1 MVSKNRSR
9 TMCNKITG
17 LKHSMPD
24 GIWNLIYIYDILVM
38 GIAKYICDLL
48 TSVFI
53 SLQDYP
59 WILSERLM
67 YKTSINMDDN
77 PFFIGICNWI
87 HFIGLCTKLKPYHS
101 AYLYCIKSVLY
112 QGQYITC
119 IFTFVLRANK
129 RVTKQ
134 IFKPRELLLLI
145 GMSVNERDERKQLR
159 TPQLYRSVICQCLD
173 ISQISRQEIKLRT
186 WWWQTSM

>member
-1 MVSKNRSR
+1 
-9 TMCNKITG
+9 
-17 LKHSMPD
+17 
-24 GIWNLIYIYDILVM
+24 
-38 GIAKYICDLL
+38 
-48 TSVFI
+48 
-53 SLQDYP
+53 
-59 WILSERLM
+59 M

-77 PFFIGICNWI
+77 SFFIGISNLI
-87 HFIGLCTKLKPYHS
+87 HCIGLRCTKLKLCHS

-173 ISQISRQEIKLRT
+173 ISQISRQEIKSRT
-186 WWWQTSM
+186 

>member
-53 SLQDYP
+53 SLRDYP

-77 PFFIGICNWI
+77 PFSIGISNLVELMCK
-87 HFIGLCTKLKPYHS
+87 KLKPCYS

-112 QGQYITC
+112 QGRYITC
-119 IFTFVLRANK
+119 IFTFVLRANT

-134 IFKPRELLLLI
+134 IFKPN
-145 GMSVNERDERKQLR
+145 VNCCYWL
-159 TPQLYRSVICQCLD
+159 VCL
-173 ISQISRQEIKLRT
+173 
-186 WWWQTSM
+186 

>member
-1 MVSKNRSR
+1 
-9 TMCNKITG
+9 
-17 LKHSMPD
+17 
-24 GIWNLIYIYDILVM
+24 
-38 GIAKYICDLL
+38 
-48 TSVFI
+48 
-53 SLQDYP
+53 
-59 WILSERLM
+59 M

-77 PFFIGICNWI
+77 PFFIGISNVMRR
-87 HFIGLCTKLKPYHS
+87 TKLKPCHS

-173 ISQISRQEIKLRT
+173 ISQISRQEI
-186 WWWQTSM
+186 

>member
-1 MVSKNRSR
+1 
-9 TMCNKITG
+9 
-17 LKHSMPD
+17 
-24 GIWNLIYIYDILVM
+24 
-38 GIAKYICDLL
+38 
-48 TSVFI
+48 
-53 SLQDYP
+53 
-59 WILSERLM
+59 M

-77 PFFIGICNWI
+77 PFFTGISNLI
-87 HFIGLCTKLKPYHS
+87 HFIGLCTKLTPCHS

-186 WWWQTSM
+186 

>member
-77 PFFIGICNWI
+77 PFFIGISNLMYCV
-87 HFIGLCTKLKPYHS
+87 GLLCTKLKPCHS
-101 AYLYCIKSVLY
+101 AYLYCIKSVLH
-112 QGQYITC
+112 QGQLQVTR

-173 ISQISRQEIKLRT
+173 TSQISRQEIKSRT
-186 WWWQTSM
+186 WW

>member
-1 MVSKNRSR
+1 
-9 TMCNKITG
+9 
-17 LKHSMPD
+17 
-24 GIWNLIYIYDILVM
+24 
-38 GIAKYICDLL
+38 
-48 TSVFI
+48 
-53 SLQDYP
+53 
-59 WILSERLM
+59 M

-77 PFFIGICNWI
+77 PFFIGISNLI
-87 HFIGLCTKLKPYHS
+87 HCIGQLLCTKLKQCHS

-173 ISQISRQEIKLRT
+173 ISQISRQEIKSRT
-186 WWWQTSM
+186 

>member
-9 TMCNKITG
+9 TMCNKITR

-59 WILSERLM
+59 WILSELLM
-67 YKTSINMDDN
+67 YKSSINMDDN
-77 PFFIGICNWI
+77 PFFIGI
-87 HFIGLCTKLKPYHS
+87 
-101 AYLYCIKSVLY
+101 
-112 QGQYITC
+112 
-119 IFTFVLRANK
+119 
-129 RVTKQ
+129 VT
-134 IFKPRELLLLI
+134 
-145 GMSVNERDERKQLR
+145 
-159 TPQLYRSVICQCLD
+159 
-173 ISQISRQEIKLRT
+173 
-186 WWWQTSM
+186 